1 MSAFASYGPLGDSL
15 KKIDLAQTIGILAN
29 IGVIVGIVFLTVEIA
44 QNNDQLAS
52 QTRNTIFELRAG
64 LERDVVNNAGGI
76 ADLIGKVQHSE
87 ALTDVEQLRMNSR
100 RFQLLQTFQYMFQES
115 PDGVRLQVPYMLA
128 MFSADPGLLDT
139 WTRASGL
146 AFDPAFR
153 QFMEETVLPLLN

>member
-1 MSAFASYGPLGDSL
+1 M
-15 KKIDLAQTIGILAN
+15 KKIDVGQTVGILAN
-29 IGVIVGIVFLTVEIA
+29 IGVIVGIVFLTVQIA

-76 ADLIGKVQHSE
+76 ADLIGKVQRGE
-87 ALTDVEQLRMNSR
+87 ALTNTEQLRMNSR

-128 MFSADPGLLDT
+128 MFGADPGLLDT
-139 WTRASGL
+139 WRSVSDGV
-146 AFDPAFR
+146 FDPTFVN
-153 QFMEETVLPLLN
+153 FMEESVLSRLN